1 MILLIH
7 LIEIQRFDENYNIF
21 FLFKKYYYKL
31 NYKNLKLFSKWF
43 ELNLGFILNI
53 ILDYFKSLFCP
64 NMKILEKYS

>member
-31 NYKNLKLFSKWF
+31 NYKNLKLFFKLF
-43 ELNLGFILNI
+43 ELNLGKFYL
-53 ILDYFKSLFCP
+53 Y
-64 NMKILEKYS
+64 

>member
-31 NYKNLKLFSKWF
+31 NYKNLKLFSK
-43 ELNLGFILNI
+43 
-53 ILDYFKSLFCP
+53 
-64 NMKILEKYS
+64 